1 MKYRVRQ
8 KRFDRRILSICMV
21 AALLMSYT
29 TAAFSRSGGQGKNVK
44 KAAELSSKAAKAFD
58 EIMRTPDKSIP
69 KELLDRAQ
77 AVAVFPDVL
86 KAAFIVG
93 AEGGQ
98 GVVSRRS
105 ATGWSPP
112 IFFRAAGGSFGAQ
125 LGVTSTDLVLL
136 FMNQDGLD
144 ELLKDKFTLGA
155 EASAAA
161 GPVGREAGAATDVLM
176 KAEILSYSRSRGL
189 FAGVDLK
196 GMVVKPDDELN
207 EAIYHVKA
215 RDLLAGN
222 EVATVPNL
230 PANLLTFP
238 QTLGRY
244 STK

>member
-1 MKYRVRQ
+1 MA
-8 KRFDRRILSICMV
+8 
-21 AALLMSYT
+21 AALLMSCT
-29 TAAFSRSGGQGKNVK
+29 TAVFSHNGRQGKDVK
-44 KAAELSSKAAKAFD
+44 KAAELSSKAAQAFD

-77 AVAVFPDVL
+77 AVAVFPGVV

-93 AEGGQ
+93 AEGGK
-98 GVVSRRS
+98 GVVSRRT
-105 ATGWSPP
+105 ANGWSAPV
-112 IFFRAAGGSFGAQ
+112 FFRAAGGSFGAQ

-136 FMNQDGLD
+136 FMNEDGLNG
-144 ELLKDKFTLGA
+144 LLKDKFELGA
-155 EASAAA
+155 DASAAA

-196 GMVVKPDDELN
+196 GVVVKPDDEIN
-207 EAIYHVKA
+207 EAIYNMKA

-222 EVATVPNL
+222 QVPAVQNIP
-230 PANLLTFP
+230 PALLAFP

-244 STK
+244 SSK